1 MLDPRNVVNISG
13 GLTADPEKPTENI
26 VKFRIGVDYSGND
39 SKNHDNKSGYFD
51 VTYFLNTKTPNAEF
65 VGRQISEGK
74 LKKGSK
80 VQILG
85 RLLQERWESDGRN
98 ASKVVIVA
106 ESLSYQSAPN
116 TQSTA
121 QSSST
126 SGEPVAAASSSSV
139 PNEF

>member
-26 VKFRIGVDYSGND
+26 VKFRIGVDFSGND
-39 SKNHDNKSGYFD
+39 SENNDNKSGYFD

-65 VGRQISEGK
+65 VARQISEGK

-85 RLLQERWESDGRN
+85 RLLQERWKSDGRN
-98 ASKVVIVA
+98 ASRVVIVA
-106 ESLSYQSAPN
+106 ESLSYQAPSGSLPTTRSSDDKPLAN
-116 TQSTA
+116 ASSTA
-121 QSSST
+121 
-126 SGEPVAAASSSSV
+126 V
-139 PNEF
+139 PSEF